1 MMIAASGTTSSD
13 SPLNHSASTVPA
25 ITASH
30 AGFRHFRGAWWPR
43 WNMVKAVT
51 ANDAYV
57 VGNTMRWK
65 SSRAGNAT
73 IGTRGRARRRSTS
86 NQTAANHRKYTVAIQ
101 AGGGAS

>member
-51 ANDAYV
+51 ANDA
-57 VGNTMRWK
+57 
-65 SSRAGNAT
+65 
-73 IGTRGRARRRSTS
+73 
-86 NQTAANHRKYTVAIQ
+86 
-101 AGGGAS
+101 